1 MPVNALIGLQ
11 WGDEGKG
18 KMIDVLSA
26 DADWVVRCQGGSN
39 AGHTVQVGDETL
51 VLHLVPSGI
60 LRANARCIIGHGV
73 VLDPGK
79 LLEEMDVLASQ
90 RVELLGRLFL
100 SNRCHVV
107 FPHHKVLD
115 ALQEEGR
122 GGAKIGTTGR
132 GIGPA
137 YADKAA
143 RRGLRL
149 HDYLIPDRLSSHLA
163 VRHAQ
168 IREHYPQAELPPLDE
183 VVAQHQAF
191 AEKLAPHVV
200 DTVGML
206 LDAYRRDARIFLE
219 GAQGAL
225 LDIDVGT
232 YPFVTSSNTQS
243 GGLVTGSG
251 LPPGAFRDV
260 LGVAK
265 AYVTRVGEGP
275 FPTELDDESGRR
287 MRDRGHEYGATTG
300 RPRRCG
306 WFDGVAARFAVE
318 TNGVTSLALTKA
330 DVLSGFERVRLCTAY
345 ELDGRSLETPPA
357 AIRDLGRVRP
367 VYREMEGWSE
377 DISGC
382 RTYDALPKA
391 LKLYVEAVEAVSGAP
406 VGRVSVGPRRQ
417 DIIFR

>member
-1 MPVNALIGLQ
+1 
-11 WGDEGKG
+11 
-18 KMIDVLSA
+18 
-26 DADWVVRCQGGSN
+26 
-39 AGHTVQVGDETL
+39 
-51 VLHLVPSGI
+51 
-60 LRANARCIIGHGV
+60 
-73 VLDPGK
+73 
-79 LLEEMDVLASQ
+79 
-90 RVELLGRLFL
+90 
-100 SNRCHVV
+100 
-107 FPHHKVLD
+107 
-115 ALQEEGR
+115 
-122 GGAKIGTTGR
+122 
-132 GIGPA
+132 
-137 YADKAA
+137 
-143 RRGLRL
+143 
-149 HDYLIPDRLSSHLA
+149 
-163 VRHAQ
+163 
-168 IREHYPQAELPPLDE
+168 
-183 VVAQHQAF
+183 
-191 AEKLAPHVV
+191 
-200 DTVGML
+200 
-206 LDAYRRDARIFLE
+206 
-219 GAQGAL
+219 
-225 LDIDVGT
+225 
-232 YPFVTSSNTQS
+232 
-243 GGLVTGSG
+243 
-251 LPPGAFRDV
+251 
-260 LGVAK
+260 
-265 AYVTRVGEGP
+265 VGEGP

>member
-39 AGHTVQVGDETL
+39 AGHTVQVGEETL

-60 LRANARCIIGHGV
+60 LRAHARCLIGHGV
-73 VLDPGK
+73 VLDPAK
-79 LLEEMDVLASQ
+79 LLEEMELLQ
-90 RVELLGRLFL
+90 TQGVELRERLFL
-100 SNRCHVV
+100 SDRCHLV
-107 FPHHKVLD
+107 FPHHRIVD
-115 ALQEEGR
+115 ALQEKGR

-149 HDYLIPDRLSSHLA
+149 HDFLHKDRLASHLEA
-163 VRHAQ
+163 RHSEVRE
-168 IREHYPQAELPPLDE
+168 RYPDAALPSWEEVLHQQAEY
-183 VVAQHQAF
+183 
-191 AEKLAPHVV
+191 AERLAPYVA
-200 DTVGML
+200 DTVSML
-206 LDAYRRDARIFLE
+206 LEAYRGDARIFLE

-232 YPFVTSSNTQS
+232 YPYVTSSNTQS

-251 LPPGAFRDV
+251 LPPASLSDV
-260 LGVAK
+260 VGVAK
-265 AYVTRVGEGP
+265 AYTTRVGEGP
-275 FPTELDDESGRR
+275 FPTELEDESGRR

-306 WFDGVAARFAVE
+306 WYDGVAARFAVE

-330 DVLSGFERVRLCTAY
+330 DVLSGFEKVRICTAY
-345 ELDGRSLETPPA
+345 EIDGRPLASPPA
-357 AIRDLGRVRP
+357 AIRDLERVRP
-367 VYREMEGWSE
+367 VYAEMEGWSE

-391 LKLYVEAVEAVSGAP
+391 LKLYVEAVETVSGAP
-406 VGRVSVGPRRQ
+406 VRRVSVGPRRQ